1 MSIHYN
7 FGIRPPQ
14 ASKAQLATWLDQAMR
29 AHQQGQLAQANQ
41 LYNTILKSDPKNVGA
56 LHMQGVLAYQTGH
69 LQMAVDLIGQAIKH
83 APQDAAPHVNRGL
96 ALGAMQRHDEALA
109 HFERA
114 IALRPELVAA
124 YVNRGITL
132 KELGR
137 PQEAVASYDQALAL
151 EPQLAAAYKNKG
163 NALRQLERPNEAL
176 ECYRQALALE
186 PQDVEVCQ
194 NIGVL
199 HADAGRTEEAL
210 ACFDQVIQWRPQ
222 HAEAHNAKGAILAQR
237 EQWGP
242 AIAHF
247 EAAIRADEK
256 LTNAHKNM
264 GIARRSLFQF
274 ADAAMSFQRAAQL
287 SPDDADIRS
296 YLALSL
302 WDAGKHAEALDA
314 YNKALGLKPEG
325 LDLLV
330 NRAGLHVQFG
340 RYQEAIADYQAA
352 YQMAPDAKYLLGNL
366 VHSKMKCCSWADLAG
381 DLDTCERK
389 VRAGELSV
397 SPFIALSLFD
407 APDLH
412 LQAARRRVEVEF
424 PASSALGPIA
434 PRAGGGKIRVGY
446 YSADFHSH
454 ATAYLMAELFESHDR
469 DRFEWVAF
477 SLGRPAND
485 AMRERIAASFDR
497 FIDVR
502 DKSDLDIARMSREL
516 GIDIAV
522 DLKGFTQDNRFGI
535 FAHRCAPV
543 QVSYLGYPGTTGA
556 DYMDYVIADKVV
568 LPPQAQRHY
577 TEKACYLPGSYQVN
591 DSKRAI
597 SDRVFTRQE
606 VGLPSAGFVF
616 CCFNNNY
623 KILPAVFD
631 SWMRILQAVPGSVL
645 WLFEDNGA
653 VVGNLRREAE
663 QRGIE
668 GDRLVFAKR
677 MPLHEHLARHR
688 LADLFLD
695 TVPVNAHTTA
705 SDALWAGLPVLTHLG
720 ESFAGRVAASLLQ
733 AVGLT
738 ELVVHT
744 VADYEALA
752 VALAGDPARL
762 TAVREKLRAQKM
774 QAPLFNAREFARGIE
789 AVYAAMHERAL
800 EGLPPAVIEVPDRT

>member
-397 SPFIALSLFD
+397 LPFIALSLFD

-446 YSADFHSH
+446 YSANLHGH
-454 ATAYLMAELFESHDR
+454 ALAYLMAELFEVHDR
-469 DRFEWVAF
+469 DNFEWFAF
-477 SLGRPAND
+477 SYGPPAED
-485 AMRERIAASFDR
+485 AMRRRLRESFDH

-502 DKSDLDIARMSREL
+502 DRGEADIARMSREL

-522 DLKGFTQDNRFGI
+522 DLMGFTSDHRFRI

-543 QVSYLGYPGTTGA
+543 QVSYMGYPGTTGA
-556 DYMDYVIADKVV
+556 DYMDYVIADRVV
-568 LPPQAQRHY
+568 IPRETQVHF
-577 TEKACYLPGSYQVN
+577 TEKLVYLPHSYMVN
-591 DSKRAI
+591 DSRRAI
-597 SDRVFTRQE
+597 SDRVFTRE
-606 VGLPSAGFVF
+606 EAGLPEAGVVF
-616 CCFNNNY
+616 CCFNNNH
-623 KILPAVFD
+623 KIHPQVFD

-645 WLFEDNGA
+645 WLLADNSA
-653 VVGNLRREAE
+653 VVTNLQREA
-663 QRGIE
+663 QARGIA
-668 GDRLVFAKR
+668 GQRLVFAHR
-677 MPLHEHLARHR
+677 LALDEHLARHR
-688 LADLFLD
+688 MADLFLD
-695 TVPVNAHTTA
+695 TFPYNAHTTA
-705 SDALWAGLPVLTHLG
+705 NDALWMGLPVLTRQG
-720 ESFAGRVAASLLQ
+720 ESFAARVAASLLQ
-733 AVGLT
+733 AVGLP
-738 ELVVHT
+738 ELVTHST
-744 VADYEALA
+744 AEYEAMAINL
-752 VALAGDPARL
+752 GQSPERL
-762 TAVREKLRAQKM
+762 QSLRDKLYAQRDH
-774 QAPLFNAREFARGIE
+774 APLFNTRQFARHIE
-789 AVYAAMHERAL
+789 AAYVAMHERHL
-800 EGLPPAVIEVPDRT
+800 QGLAPDVIEV